1 MGHLYQFSLTIGSK
15 AKDKQNMMSGSKESM
30 VNEQGLK
37 RKRRKKTWFQKSWI
51 GSRGRETGP

>member
-30 VNEQGLK
+30 VNEQGG
-37 RKRRKKTWFQKSWI
+37 RGKKKP
-51 GSRGRETGP
+51 GSRSPG